1 MKNYVDKIVPR
12 KVSDLQNDAEYII
25 ETEVPTPNWT
35 ATSSESGYIDNK
47 PNILPGAGQMSI
59 QTNAGHTVTGTQSAS
74 FGAQNNVSG
83 NYAFSVG
90 VENNV
95 SGEESFAAGNYNIA
109 NHESQFVF
117 GQFNA
122 ADPSNTES
130 SIRGTYV
137 EIVGNGTGIS
147 TRSNA
152 RTLDWSGNEWLS
164 GNIKIGGTSYDDA
177 NAKEI
182 ATKEYV
188 DETIANSVLSDAIIT
203 VSGTKLSITTNA

>member
-1 MKNYVDKIVPR
+1 MKNYIDKIIPK
-12 KVSDLQNDAEYII
+12 KVSDLQNDAEYIT

-35 ATSSESGYIDNK
+35 ATSSEPGYINNK

-83 NYAFSVG
+83 NLSFSVG

-95 SGEESFAAGNYNIA
+95 SGGEAFAAGNYNIA

-130 SIRGTYV
+130 SIRGTYI
-137 EIVGNGTGIS
+137 EIVGNGNGAAA
-147 TRSNA
+147 RSN
-152 RTLDWSGNEWLS
+152 LP
-164 GNIKIGGTSYDDA
+164 
-177 NAKEI
+177 EI
-182 ATKEYV
+182 
-188 DETIANSVLSDAIIT
+188 
-203 VSGTKLSITTNA
+203 